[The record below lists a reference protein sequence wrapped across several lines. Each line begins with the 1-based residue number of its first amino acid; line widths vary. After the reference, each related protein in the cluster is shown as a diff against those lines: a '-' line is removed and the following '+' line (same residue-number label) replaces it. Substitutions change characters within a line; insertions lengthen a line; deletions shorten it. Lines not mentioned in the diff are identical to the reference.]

1 MYRQIYRQMY
11 RQMYRQIYRQIYRQ
25 NYDILAKVSSA
36 QRINSHKK
44 AHKQVV
50 GLEVFSDVTGS
61 VCGSGGSQPPL
72 LTSRFCVH

>member
-1 MYRQIYRQMY
+1 MYRQIYRQIY
-11 RQMYRQIYRQIYRQ
+11 RQMYRQIYRQ

-61 VCGSGGSQPPL
+61 IYGGRGRIQI
-72 LTSRFCVH
+72 TCVFQKFYSTF

>member
-25 NYDILAKVSSA
+25 NYDILAEVASV

-44 AHKQVV
+44 AHK
-50 GLEVFSDVTGS
+50 
-61 VCGSGGSQPPL
+61 
-72 LTSRFCVH
+72 